1 MEESGRDN
9 MSTYR
14 EVIDEVNPN
23 INQMARIVNDQGQI
37 ISSLVEQGRTT
48 ADDLRYLTGLVE
60 KQQETAQQQS
70 QFTQATLDKVYG
82 QNETLL
88 NTFLSFTTQMQATKQ
103 ANKHEFRMFSTGK
116 IIAIGSAIFGV
127 GGIGS
132 WLIKELVLAW
142 LRK

>member
-60 KQQETAQQQS
+60 KQQETTKQQS

-116 IIAIGSAIFGV
+116 IIAIGSVIFGV

-132 WLIKELVLAW
+132 WLIKELVLSW
-142 LRK
+142 LR